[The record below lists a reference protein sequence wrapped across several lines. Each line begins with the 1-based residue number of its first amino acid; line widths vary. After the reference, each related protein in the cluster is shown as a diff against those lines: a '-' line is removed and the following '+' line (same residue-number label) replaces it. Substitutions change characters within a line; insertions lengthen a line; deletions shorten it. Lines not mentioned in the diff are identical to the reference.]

1 MRRSFVAVALGVFA
15 FSGFTTLA
23 VDSAA
28 AQASRTE
35 YVRYEQNGEVHWG
48 ILEGGLENGTIHQLS
63 DAPYLN
69 GSRTGQSVRR
79 SEVKLMAPV
88 DPVNV
93 YMTALNFRS
102 HISGEPASY
111 PGIFIVPATS
121 IIGPEEKMLKPSD
134 TNSFHYEA
142 EAVVVIGRDCVN
154 VTVEEAPSCIFGVTA
169 GNDGSAR
176 DWQGADTQWT
186 RAKGSRTF
194 NAVGPVLV
202 TGLNPNNLQVEGRL
216 NGEVRQ
222 GENTSDMLFN
232 FDYMVSYISRYF
244 ELRAGDLIWSG
255 TMGTTRAMEVG
266 DVYEVEVEGVGVLRT
281 EIGQGF

>member
-1 MRRSFVAVALGVFA
+1 MSRTFLTAIAIIAAVALATVA
-15 FSGFTTLA
+15 E
-23 VDSAA
+23 
-28 AQASRTE
+28 AQSSQR
-35 YVRYEQNGEVHWG
+35 YVRFEQNGTVRWG
-48 ILEGGLENGTIHQLS
+48 HLAGQTIHPMT
-63 DAPYLN
+63 DAPYLGGTMVQGESIPLN
-69 GSRTGQSVRR
+69 S
-79 SEVKLMAPV
+79 VKLQAPV
-88 DPVNV
+88 EPTNV

-121 IIGPEEKMLKPSD
+121 IIGPDEEMLKPSD

-154 VTVEEAPSCIFGVTA
+154 VSVEQARDCIFGVTA

-194 NAVGPVLV
+194 NAVGPHLV
-202 TGLNPNNLQVEGRL
+202 TGLNPNNLQIEGRL
-216 NGEVRQ
+216 NGERRQ

-255 TMGTTRAMEVG
+255 TMGTTRAMQPG
-266 DVYEVEVEGVGVLRT
+266 DVYEVEIEGVGILRT
-281 EIGQGF
+281 PIGVGF